1 MNKRLL
7 EIILTG
13 FIVYSIIIIAVSANI
28 GKKNEADY
36 IEADTALAEGKYSD
50 AKILFDALG
59 EYKDSK
65 DKAETAQK
73 GIEDKAVYNT
83 ALEQEKKG
91 EFESAIE
98 KLSTIS
104 GFEDSEE
111 QIKRI
116 TYEAGCKYYDD
127 GDLETARKYFLQIE
141 DYEESKEYIKRINI
155 KLADSTARAAYGEAM
170 NYYWD
175 YSYAEALELF
185 EDLGNYEDCE
195 EYAKRINLAH
205 KISSGVK
212 YYLALTNDGKVKAL
226 GNNNQGQCKVDSW
239 ENIISVDGYGE
250 CTIGLKKDGT
260 VECTG
265 NLTETQKE
273 TISGWDHIVD
283 VAAGE
288 LFVVALR
295 SDGTVLSEGHNGN
308 GQRDLDEWKTE
319 TVVDIDAGWSFTVG
333 LTDKGEL
340 LFAGK
345 ADELESDYEKD
356 KDAWKDVIKIA
367 ASGGESGDHSNQ
379 PRGGGHVVG
388 LKSDGTI
395 IGIGDNDWKQIEFN
409 EEWKDVKIK
418 EIAAGDWY
426 TVALTEKGEI
436 LITGENK
443 PGSYYI
449 DQDKLE
455 QWNDKPVKEIAA
467 GYGITAVMMEDETV
481 DYIGFDNDE
490 ELKEE
495 EDE

>member
-1 MNKRLL
+1 MNKKKFILIIGICYVLFIFIAIGIRNDNEKQYLQAQEYL
-7 EIILTG
+7 NSGQYVEAQEI
-13 FIVYSIIIIAVSANI
+13 FES
-28 GKKNEADY
+28 
-36 IEADTALAEGKYSD
+36 
-50 AKILFDALG
+50 LG
-59 EYKDSK
+59 EYKKSK
-65 DKAETAQK
+65 AFLYDAVQSSENKNIYEMALQDAKSGEYETALKKLNEIRNFK
-73 GIEDKAVYNT
+73 GV
-83 ALEQEKKG
+83 
-91 EFESAIE
+91 
-98 KLSTIS
+98 
-104 GFEDSEE
+104 EE
-111 QIKRI
+111 QINSI

-155 KLADSTARAAYGEAM
+155 KLADSTARAAYDQAM
-170 NYYWD
+170 NYYR
-175 YSYAEALELF
+175 YCSYAEALELF

-212 YYLALTNDGKVKAL
+212 YYLALTSDGHVKAV
-226 GNNNQGQCKVDSW
+226 GNNDQGQCEVESW
-239 ENIISVDGYGE
+239 ENIISIDGYGE

-265 NLTETQKE
+265 NFTETQKE

-295 SDGTVLSEGHNGN
+295 SDGTVLSEGHSGN